1 MRDNDGI
8 STHPGA
14 VWPGL
19 LLLCLCFV
27 CLFPAAV
34 FQNHAIIP
42 ADILFRYHPWQWEF
56 PDTLTLTEPVNW
68 ILFDEIL
75 EFYPWREL
83 LRNSLLQ
90 GRIPLWDPTAF
101 CGYPFAGLFQNAML
115 YPPDRLLDIFS
126 LRFFTILRAFFHIL
140 AAGAG
145 MGLYLRHHRMRT
157 PAVTFGVTAF
167 GLCGFMIVWLG
178 HPHAKV
184 AAWMPLLF
192 LGMDLLHRSHL
203 RAVPAAALAMSLSLL
218 AGHVQTALHTIS
230 AALLYFSAGFLIRGR
245 KQRILPAITA
255 LAVTLLISLLTAG
268 GMLLPFS
275 EYLFQSVA
283 YATRSGGV
291 IIQGWLD
298 PILGWTILMP
308 KLFGSSSDG
317 NYGYPGFNSAELGGL
332 FSGVTTLVLALT
344 ALIALRRKPLVRLHF
359 CLVLLSGLTVFGV
372 PPVYN
377 LVTSLPGF
385 IMSYNFRLSLVASFS
400 LIVLGAHTVNAL
412 CGAPDITVSR
422 LMNRVSIGLMI
433 LIAAG
438 VSFLHYVV
446 SSVPLAH
453 PFRSAVSAVSVLMV
467 LYLVNRFYGRRNPR
481 VLHVLLPLA
490 LAVELVRFGFGF
502 NPTHPASLLDTWPES
517 RPVVSVGASGA
528 PFRTLPIGQT
538 YPPHLCALMNMHDI
552 RGNDAMTPLVTEQ
565 YIALFSPDM
574 KREYSLPALRLMW
587 LHTWR
592 SPLVDALNVKY
603 VLFPVAEL
611 EIPPGDLVPVQT
623 AGGVHIFSNP
633 RYLERAFLVHQWT
646 AYGND
651 DEIFNHL
658 RNPGIDLS
666 LTGYVTDHVP
676 PAPETFDAS
685 ENTVTFNR
693 YDKHRIDLETFS
705 HSPALLVLS
714 DTYYPGWTVRTNGRE
729 ETCVRVNHMM
739 RGVFVPPG
747 HNRVQFRY
755 EPVSWRLGLFLT
767 FLGCYLFL
775 LGFVLFSCHNGGSTV
790 HRIGH
795 V

>member
-1 MRDNDGI
+1 MQDNDGI

-19 LLLCLCFV
+19 ILLCLCFT

-56 PDTLTLTEPVNW
+56 PETITEPVNW

-75 EFYPWREL
+75 EFYPWREFLRNTL
-83 LRNSLLQ
+83 LR

-126 LRFFTILRAFFHIL
+126 LRFFTILRALFHIL
-140 AAGAG
+140 AAGTG
-145 MGLYLRHHRMRT
+145 MGLYLRYHRMRT
-157 PAVTFGVTAF
+157 PAITFGITAF

-192 LGMDLLHRSHL
+192 LGMDLLHRTHM
-203 RAVPAAALAMSLSLL
+203 RAVPVAALAMSLSLL

-230 AALLYFSAGFLIRGR
+230 AALLYFSAGLLIRHP
-245 KQRILPAITA
+245 KQRFLPAITA
-255 LAVTLLISLLTAG
+255 LSITLLTSILIAG
-268 GMLLPFS
+268 GMLVPFS

-283 YATRSGGV
+283 YATRSDGV

-298 PILGWTILMP
+298 PILGWTALMP

-317 NYGYPGFNSAELGGL
+317 NYGYPGFNSAEIGGL
-332 FSGVTTLVLALT
+332 FTGVTTLVLALT
-344 ALIALRRKPLVRLHF
+344 AIIAFRKKSLVRIHF
-359 CLVLLSGLTVFGV
+359 CLLLLSGLTVFGI
-372 PPVYN
+372 PPIYN

-400 LIVLGAHTVNAL
+400 LIVLGAHALNAL
-412 CGAPDITVSR
+412 CETPDITVSR
-422 LMNRVSIGLMI
+422 LVNRISIVLMI
-433 LIAAG
+433 LTAAG
-438 VSFLHYVV
+438 VSSLHYFVA
-446 SSVPLAH
+446 SPSLIKPFHSVL
-453 PFRSAVSAVSVLMV
+453 SALSVLMA
-467 LYLVNRFYGRRNPR
+467 LYLINRFSNRRNPR
-481 VLHVLLPLA
+481 VLHVLFQLVLII
-490 LAVELVRFGFGF
+490 ELVRFGSGF
-502 NPTHPASLLDTWPES
+502 NPTHPPSLLDIWPES
-517 RPVVSVGASGA
+517 RHDVSVGISGD

-538 YPPHLCALMNMHDI
+538 YPPHLCALINMHDI
-552 RGNDAMTPLVTEQ
+552 RGNDAMTPLLTEQ
-565 YIALFSPDM
+565 YIALFSPDL
-574 KREYSLPALRLMW
+574 KREYSLPALRMMW
-587 LHTWR
+587 LHIWR

-603 VLFPVAEL
+603 VLFPVTEL
-611 EIPPGDLVPVQT
+611 KTPPGDLVPVRT

-646 AYGND
+646 VCRD
-651 DEIFNHL
+651 DGEVLDHL
-658 RNPGIDLS
+658 RDPGINLG
-666 LTGYVTDHVP
+666 LTGYVTDRVP
-676 PAPETFDAS
+676 PAPETFNPS
-685 ENTVTFNR
+685 ENTVKFDR
-693 YDKHRIDLETFS
+693 YDAHRIDLETFS

-714 DTYYPGWTVRTNGRE
+714 DTYYPGWTVRINDRQE
-729 ETCVRVNHMM
+729 SCYRVNHMM
-739 RGVFVPPG
+739 RGVFVSPG
-747 HNRVQFRY
+747 RNRVQFRF
-755 EPVSWRLGLFLT
+755 EPVSWKLGLFLT
-767 FLGCYLFL
+767 LFGWFLFV
-775 LGFVLFSCHNGGSTV
+775 LGFGLFSCHNGGSTV
-790 HRIGH
+790 NRIGH